1 MTTSDGVILYS
12 KQVIEWRLQKAEL
25 EKEIAQKRQELAVIN
40 RRLEAV
46 AILSEPTPSDKSPPK
61 NDESPSRPDESMTD
75 AVERIVI
82 EAGRPMT
89 KADLKKALRSAGFE
103 WSRLGNYFYTVI
115 ARLKEKE
122 RITVRSD
129 GRVGPSLLS

>member
-1 MTTSDGVILYS
+1 MATDDGVILS
-12 KQVIEWRLQKAEL
+12 AKQVAQWRGRKAEL
-25 EKEIAQKRQELAVIN
+25 EGEIAQNQQELAVIN

-46 AILSEPTPSDKSPPK
+46 AILSDSPPSEETSSED
-61 NDESPSRPDESMTD
+61 DERPLRASEPMTD
-75 AVERIVI
+75 AVERILSQ
-82 EAGRPMT
+82 AGRPMT
-89 KADLKKALRSAGFE
+89 KASLKEMLASEGFE
-103 WSRLGNYFYTVI
+103 RSRLGNYFYTVI